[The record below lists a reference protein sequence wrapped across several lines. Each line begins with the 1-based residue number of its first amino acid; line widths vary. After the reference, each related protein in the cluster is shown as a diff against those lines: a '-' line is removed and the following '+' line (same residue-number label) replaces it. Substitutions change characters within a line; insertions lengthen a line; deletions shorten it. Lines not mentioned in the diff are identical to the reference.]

1 MTKLTPIKQTEF
13 INRLK
18 RFGYNGPYAGGK
30 HLYMIKGKL
39 RLTIPNSHKKEIGI
53 DLLSRILKQA
63 GISKKDWISSK

>member
-1 MTKLTPIKQTEF
+1 MTKLTPIKRTEL

-39 RLTIPNSHKKEIGI
+39 RITIPNPHKKEIGI
-53 DLLSRILKQA
+53 DLLSRILRQA